1 MVKENISL
9 TQLFMLIFNFL
20 LGSAIVFG
28 IGKEAKQDAWIAIFL
43 ATLIGIG
50 LIYFYYSISRLLPN
64 KNLFEIMEYCFTRP
78 IAILLSLVYVIYFLY
93 TATRMIR
100 TFGEMIT
107 TAILPNTPLE
117 IITLSIMLVIAYI
130 IYLGL
135 EVLARVA
142 EIFTPYIVLF
152 LMFVLIFLVT
162 SGEIQLHNIEPVL
175 GDGMK
180 PILKVI
186 FPSLLVF
193 PFGELVVF
201 TIVFSSIPQL
211 KKNKKVAFLAVLIA
225 GTVLAVASLL
235 MTKRWGS
242 IGDRFGYLKL
252 LVILLFAT
260 GLFYLPGAFIT
271 EYWQLVT
278 IRFILGVTMGG
289 LIPLRVAY
297 IRQEAPIAMQGEVLG
312 YNTSLQFLGN
322 IIGPSLGGV
331 ISGFFGFSSVFFTT
345 SILLIL
351 CGAFLLTALRKQ
363 AKKEKTTSKAS

>member
-20 LGSAIVFG
+20 LGSAIV
-28 IGKEAKQDAWIAIFL
+28 IGVGKDAKQDAWIAIIL
-43 ATLIGIG
+43 MTLIGIG
-50 LIYFYYSISRLLPN
+50 LMYFYYSINRLLPS

-93 TATRMIR
+93 TTTRVIR

-107 TAILPNTPLE
+107 TAILPNTPIE

-152 LMFVLIFLVT
+152 LILVLIFLLT

-180 PILKVI
+180 PILKAM
-186 FPSLLVF
+186 FPTLLVF

-201 TIVFSSIPQL
+201 TIILSSVTRIE
-211 KKNKKVAFLAVLIA
+211 KKQKSRLYSCVDCWYFPCCLFFINGLHIRSGCLSIFKLPVIKYDKIDSNCPFFRKNWI
-225 GTVLAVASLL
+225 SLL
-235 MTKRWGS
+235 S
-242 IGDRFGYLKL
+242 L
-252 LVILLFAT
+252 L
-260 GLFYLPGAFIT
+260 
-271 EYWQLVT
+271 
-278 IRFILGVTMGG
+278 
-289 LIPLRVAY
+289 
-297 IRQEAPIAMQGEVLG
+297 
-312 YNTSLQFLGN
+312 
-322 IIGPSLGGV
+322 
-331 ISGFFGFSSVFFTT
+331 
-345 SILLIL
+345 
-351 CGAFLLTALRKQ
+351 
-363 AKKEKTTSKAS
+363 